1 MPRAIVVIP
10 TIRKEYITEFL
21 QAWEK
26 EFSANDVGVI
36 VVEDNPRRS
45 FEIARHGVTHY
56 SWEDIDNELK
66 KDAWII
72 PRRTDCIRSYGY
84 WKAFEQSPDFIIT
97 LDDDCLPCDEDFVQT
112 HRHRLEHGAED
123 AWTST
128 GRGAR
133 PRGIPYYSTERRLEC
148 VLNHGL
154 WKNVPDYDAVTQL
167 MSSRVELSFEPV
179 DQTIPIGRYF
189 PMCGMN
195 LAFKPKLVPAL
206 YFLLMGKD
214 YEYDRMGDIWAGI
227 IVKKICDHLGYAV
240 NSGKPLVDH
249 RRASNVWNNLVKE
262 APGMAVNDSLWQRVD
277 SVVLTGTNVKECYVE
292 ISEKLCM
299 KGEYWDRLQL
309 AMRTW
314 SDLF

>member
-1 MPRAIVVIP
+1 M
-10 TIRKEYITEFL
+10 
-21 QAWEK
+21 
-26 EFSANDVGVI
+26 
-36 VVEDNPRRS
+36 
-45 FEIARHGVTHY
+45 
-56 SWEDIDNELK
+56 
-66 KDAWII
+66 
-72 PRRTDCIRSYGY
+72 
-84 WKAFEQSPDFIIT
+84 
-97 LDDDCLPCDEDFVQT
+97 
-112 HRHRLEHGAED
+112 
-123 AWTST
+123 
-128 GRGAR
+128 
-133 PRGIPYYSTERRLEC
+133 
-148 VLNHGL
+148 NHGL

-277 SVVLTGTNVKECYVE
+277 SVVLTGPNVKECYVE